1 MGNGDVS
8 ILYLRNMNPRL
19 IDGDLRTNSLNFS
32 TNNRGRRA
40 VVSLT
45 ITTQLPLG
53 KSHDW

>member
-1 MGNGDVS
+1 
-8 ILYLRNMNPRL
+8 MNPRL